1 MNHFADFLEERHD
14 RPFVGRLSPIRIG
27 FRDGNSRGRV
37 HGHDADP
44 ERGEFARDRDRIVH
58 SRAFRRLQH
67 KTQVFTW
74 DQGDHFRNRLTHT
87 IEVAQLARSAARR
100 LHLNEDLV
108 ECVALVH
115 DVGHPPFGHQ
125 GETMLDELLAE
136 HGGFEH
142 NRQGLRIVEELE
154 VRYPE
159 FPGLNLSYEVRE
171 SIIKHSAH
179 YDRSR
184 VPDRFHPE
192 ESPLLEA
199 QLVDELDSVVYDCH
213 DVDDGLRSGFLTLD
227 ALQEVSLWRGAWQEA
242 IDASPRS
249 TPERLLVDR
258 AVRRLM
264 DSLVNNLV
272 TNTRASLMAR
282 GLTTVNGIRACPDQV
297 VGLGAQMRDAKEGL
311 EAWLFANLY
320 RHYQVNRT
328 FHRAK
333 AMLADLFRFYIQH
346 EDALPPEFAARIP
359 VAGAQRVVVDY
370 LSGMTDRYA
379 VEEYRK
385 LIG

>member
-1 MNHFADFLEERHD
+1 MSLAFLD
-14 RPFVGRLSPIRIG
+14 A
-27 FRDGNSRGRV
+27 NSRGRV
-37 HGHDADP
+37 HDHDADP

-125 GETMLDELLAE
+125 GETMLHELLAN

-179 YDRSR
+179 YDRR
-184 VPDRFHPE
+184 KVPAIYIPE

-227 ALQEVSLWRGAWQEA
+227 ALQEVPLWRGAWQEA
-242 IDASPRS
+242 VDASPRATS
-249 TPERLLVDR
+249 ERLLVDR

-272 TNTRASLMAR
+272 ANTRAVLATR
-282 GLTTVNGIRACPDQV
+282 GITTVAQVRACPDQL
-297 VGLGAQMRDAKEGL
+297 VGLGAQMREAKETL

-333 AMLADLFRFYIQH
+333 AMLASLFHFYAEH
-346 EDALPPEFAARIP
+346 EDALPPEFQARITS
-359 VAGAQRVVVDY
+359 AGLERVVADY

-379 VEEYRK
+379 VEEHRR